1 MFERLLIVFMLM
13 EVIIKIAMT
22 GVLISIL
29 TILLKGMQSQITPVL
44 VTAGSVILLF
54 TVLNMANNASQAIKN
69 LFDSSELGSE
79 TIKAV
84 IKIIGA
90 AYVVEFS
97 SSLCRDMG
105 ENSIA
110 SKTEA
115 AGRVSIVIMAVP
127 WASALIEA
135 VKNLG
140 T

>member
-1 MFERLLIVFMLM
+1 M

-29 TILLKGMQSQITPVL
+29 TILLKGMQSQITPML

-110 SKTEA
+110 SKIEA
-115 AGRVSIVIMAVP
+115 AGRVFIVIMAVP

>member
-1 MFERLLIVFMLM
+1 M
-13 EVIIKIAMT
+13 EAIIKIAMT

-29 TILLKGMQSQITPVL
+29 IILLKGMQSQIAPMLTA
-44 VTAGSVILLF
+44 AGSVLLLF
-54 TVLNMANNASQAIKN
+54 AVLNMANNASQAIKS

-79 TIKAV
+79 TVKSV

-90 AYVVEFS
+90 AYIVEFS

-105 ENSIA
+105 ENSVA
-110 SKTEA
+110 SKIEA
-115 AGRVSIVIMAVP
+115 AGRVFIVMMAIP
-127 WASALIEA
+127 WAATLIEA

>member
-1 MFERLLIVFMLM
+1 M

-54 TVLNMANNASQAIKN
+54 TVLNMANNASQSIKN

-105 ENSIA
+105 ESSIA
-110 SKTEA
+110 SKIEA
-115 AGRVSIVIMAVP
+115 AGRVFIVIMAVP

>member
-1 MFERLLIVFMLM
+1 M

-54 TVLNMANNASQAIKN
+54 TVLNMANNASQTIKN

-110 SKTEA
+110 SKIEA
-115 AGRVSIVIMAVP
+115 AGRVFIVIMAVP

>member
-1 MFERLLIVFMLM
+1 M

-44 VTAGSVILLF
+44 VTAGSVILFF

-110 SKTEA
+110 SKIEA
-115 AGRVSIVIMAVP
+115 AETGVLSVASITRCCARAWLENRSMPAARI
-127 WASALIEA
+127 
-135 VKNLG
+135 KNLFMM
-140 T
+140 